1 MTAMSDRGPEE
12 FLARG
17 DRRGHLVESAVG
29 AYLIARS
36 ECEGFEVMWWR
47 EGNKEVDFVIR
58 SESALTAI
66 EVKGGAESGQSGM
79 ASFLDEHPE
88 AKRLVVG
95 GADAGVYGRRISR
108 GRCGAVLLESF
119 HLFGILVFC

>member
-1 MTAMSDRGPEE
+1 MHEGPSRG
-12 FLARG
+12 LI
-17 DRRGHLVESAVG
+17 ESAVG

-95 GADAGVYGRRISR
+95 GADAGVYDEDR
-108 GRCGAVLLESF
+108 GRCGAYGRFICLASLCFRWRSTRE
-119 HLFGILVFC
+119 